1 MEKEIRFALVLYG
14 GVSLAV
20 YMNGVT
26 QEFLHLVRC
35 AGVYK
40 ELAEITH
47 SRFVVDIASG
57 SSAGGI
63 NAIFLGKALANGQS
77 LDRLSRLWLEEA
89 ALNRLWNKERSP
101 RSLLSGRKVYA
112 MLLQ

>member
-1 MEKEIRFALVLYG
+1 MRTSMEKEIRFALVLYG

-26 QEFLHLVRC
+26 QEFLNLVRA

-40 ELAEITH
+40 ELAAIVN

-77 LDRLSRLWLEEA
+77 LKRLSCLWLEEA
-89 ALNRLWNKERSP
+89 SLSRLWNKDLFP
-101 RSLLSGRKVYA
+101 RSL
-112 MLLQ
+112 